1 MTTEE
6 PGPYTV
12 SRKPRGGRRPTR
24 PRPGTPRPSAGSRP
38 ALWIVYRG
46 EAIEIVGVFA
56 DPVQVLDALCA
67 CPQAR
72 VMRAG
77 SR

>member
-12 SRKPRGGRRPTR
+12 SRKSRGGRRPTR
-24 PRPGTPRPSAGSRP
+24 PRPRTPRPSAGSRP

-56 DPVQVLDALCA
+56 DPVLALEA
-67 CPQAR
+67 LAERRDTR
-72 VMRAG
+72 VVKAAG
-77 SR
+77 